1 MPHRVNEEEFGR
13 LVEEALAEMPPQFAE
28 FLADVPIQVRDQPT
42 PGQLASLDMG
52 EDHLLLGL
60 YVGRPLTRR
69 SVLDE
74 VVSPD
79 VIYLFKED
87 IEQVSRNRADLV
99 RQVRT
104 TVLHEIGHHFGMDE
118 DDLEAAGYG

>member
-1 MPHRVNEEEFGR
+1 MAYEVDEDRFDD
-13 LVEEALAEMPPQFAE
+13 LVKEALAEMPPQFAA
-28 FLADVPIQVRDQPT
+28 FLAEVPVQVVDRPT
-42 PGQLASLDMG
+42 ATQLEQVGLE

-60 YVGRPLTRR
+60 YVGRPLTER
-69 SVLDE
+69 SVLDGSA
-74 VVSPD
+74 SPD
-79 VIYLFKED
+79 VIYLFQDD

-118 DDLEAAGYG
+118 DDLAAAGYG

>member
-1 MPHRVNEEEFGR
+1 MPHRVSEEEFGR

-28 FLADVPIQVRDQPT
+28 FLSDVPVQVRDQPT
-42 PGQLASLDMG
+42 RGQLESLDLG

-87 IEQVSRNRADLV
+87 IEQVSRSRADLV